1 MIITL
6 TIRSA
11 IILNMPFLKKNIK
24 DNWNKQCLSPLKI
37 FNLIFNIKA
46 Q

>member
-1 MIITL
+1 MDILL
-6 TIRSA
+6 TISSD

-24 DNWNKQCLSPLKI
+24 DNWNKQSLSPLKI
-37 FNLIFNIKA
+37 FNLIFNIED